1 MSLRSAIL
9 SFAKHGRT
17 ASECHALASI
27 RVGPRVWM
35 PLLLLLAISTA
46 FVARADGVANDFVVI
61 VHPANATRSLD
72 RRALSKIFLKETSRW
87 ENGEQLYPVDL
98 PRNSSTRSRFSSNVL
113 GRSVAAVHSYWQ
125 QRIFSGRG
133 VPPPEVSSDAE
144 VVQYVLKRTGA
155 IGYVASGTDIGKAK
169 AISIGGD

>member
-9 SFAKHGRT
+9 SFAKHGLT
-17 ASECHALASI
+17 SGCHALARFRLRR
-27 RVGPRVWM
+27 RVSVH
-35 PLLLLLAISTA
+35 LLLLLAISTA
-46 FVARADGVANDFVVI
+46 FVARADGVASDFIVI

-72 RRALSKIFLKETSRW
+72 RRALSKIFLKEISRW

-144 VVQYVLKRTGA
+144 VVQYVLKRAGA
-155 IGYVASGTDIGKAK
+155 VGYVTSGTDIGKAK
-169 AISIGGD
+169 AISISGD